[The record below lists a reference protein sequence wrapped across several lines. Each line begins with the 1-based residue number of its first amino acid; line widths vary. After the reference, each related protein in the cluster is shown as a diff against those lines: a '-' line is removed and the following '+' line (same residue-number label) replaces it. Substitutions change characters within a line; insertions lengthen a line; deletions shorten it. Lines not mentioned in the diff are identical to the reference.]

1 MADNDNN
8 SFFFNI
14 YIYYIQ
20 LEMNCSVVSI
30 LHIKIKKHQLPVYLE
45 NKISKSKISKDPLS
59 PNAKLIDYTTQ
70 KRDLQAAIEILKPSE
85 EEEEENGW
93 VEIFRKLKPSW
104 RIRRERWDL
113 I

>member
-30 LHIKIKKHQLPVYLE
+30 LHVKIKKHQLLVYPE
-45 NKISKSKISKDPLS
+45 NKIP
-59 PNAKLIDYTTQ
+59 
-70 KRDLQAAIEILKPSE
+70 
-85 EEEEENGW
+85 
-93 VEIFRKLKPSW
+93 KLKIYSLP
-104 RIRRERWDL
+104 DL
-113 I
+113 IFKKNIKI